1 MTHTVLTDWHLWLS
15 FLGLSVAICCSP
27 GAGAVQ
33 SMATGAAYGLV
44 RGYWSIL
51 GLELGLLAQ
60 LSLIAAGV
68 GAVVAESV
76 LVFNAIKW
84 VGVAY
89 LIYLAVRQ
97 WGATG
102 YEQRPKRQQD
112 GQRDGRLSLVAR
124 GFLVNATNP
133 KALVFML
140 AVMPQF
146 LLPTASLLPQYG
158 ILGLTFITVDVVVMS
173 IYTGL
178 SARFLRWLRTPRQQT
193 ILNRILSALFAVAA
207 VALSAVRAVAA

>member
-1 MTHTVLTDWHLWLS
+1 MAMTHTVLTDWHLWLS
-15 FLGLSVAICCSP
+15 FLGLSVAICFSP

-33 SMATGAAYGLV
+33 SMAMGAAYGLV

-60 LSLIAAGV
+60 LALIAAGV

-102 YEQRPKRQQD
+102 YAQRQQD
-112 GQRDGRLSLVAR
+112 AQGDGRLSLVAR
-124 GFLVNATNP
+124 GFVVNATNP